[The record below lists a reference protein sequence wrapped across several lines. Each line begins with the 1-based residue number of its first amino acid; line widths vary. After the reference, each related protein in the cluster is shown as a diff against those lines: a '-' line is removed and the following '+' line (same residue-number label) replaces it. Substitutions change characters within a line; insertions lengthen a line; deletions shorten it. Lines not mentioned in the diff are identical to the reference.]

1 MVCGMSLS
9 HIYLIRHGETAW
21 TLSNQHTGMTDIPL
35 TKKGEEDAALLGKTL
50 QVLPLTKI
58 LCSPLKRAL
67 MTCENAGFLEN
78 AEIDPNLV
86 EWNYG
91 EYEGMT
97 STEIWAKTPHWNIF
111 SNGAPKGESVA
122 DISSRADAVLQ
133 KIQSMGGTIALFSH
147 GHFLRVLTARWLQ
160 LPAEQGCLFALDPSS
175 LSILG
180 FERITPVIQLWNWT
194 DKNLF

>member
-1 MVCGMSLS
+1 MSLN

-21 TLSNQHTGMTDIPL
+21 TLNNQHTGMTDIPL
-35 TKKGEEDAALLGKTL
+35 TKKGEEDAALIGKIL
-50 QVLPLTKI
+50 QNLPFTKI

-67 MTCENAGFLEN
+67 MTCKNAGLLER
-78 AEIDPNLV
+78 AEIDPDLV
-86 EWNYG
+86 EWNYE

-97 STEIWAKTPHWNIF
+97 SAKIWEKTPHWSIF

-122 DISSRADAVLQ
+122 DISSRADLVLQ
-133 KIQSMGGTIALFSH
+133 KIQSAGGEIALFSH
-147 GHFLRVLTARWLQ
+147 GHFLRVLAARWLQ
-160 LPAEQGCLFALDPSS
+160 LPAEQGRLFTLNPSS

-180 FERITPVIQLWNWT
+180 FERTSPVIQLWNWS